1 MTRLF
6 LSATRSFRART
17 TPGLLHFLRAGLLL
31 TLTSTVVAACLA
43 SRLLLATESGDAAC
57 SLVINGALQDIACS
71 RDPAQGL
78 QVSLE
83 ILGLVASGTPDIAL
97 STRADRG
104 HIVMTSEV
112 KSPTVASLTG
122 FKTTTLTLVVN
133 GAPISARATL
143 IAGKPYLDSITL
155 QTVLERLSFNVLI
168 APDTRLISVF
178 RLKDHAVKEP
188 TASQNTGAF
197 GEDGTS
203 DPQDGGDTT
212 STGHS
217 SSGQK
222 SRSSETGSA
231 TVRPPGAGMM
241 EAVQQGS
248 TSSLQGLQG
257 QAGLLGTPASG
268 QVTAEMQALYQQ
280 MGISPAAGMGG
291 SGTTTSSA
299 RAPEVCGAMDR
310 LRTAWE
316 ATEPSALE
324 KESFKRLAAVFQ
336 KAQQEMQAN
345 KQKQEAAA
353 EKEAQATAAKG
364 AAAAVPG
371 AASPGQSAGNSSN
384 APAQKQVTLNPDD
397 VDDFYKTLLSFQK
410 KAKKRLEDTRSWA
423 APDSIRRVK
432 LYGEDFLMTVD
443 ELLTLSAEMS
453 KAIQDGDK
461 SFQTRAEEDIKRIQ
475 ELEKTLQ
482 EQGPRFDAEVNRV
495 RSSHGCGPARSTSGP
510 S

>member
-6 LSATRSFRART
+6 LSATRPFRART
-17 TPGLLHFLRAGLLL
+17 TPRLLHLLRAGLLL

-57 SLVINGALQDIACS
+57 SLVINGALQDVACS

-112 KSPTVASLTG
+112 KNPTVAALTG

-155 QTVLERLSFNVLI
+155 QTVLERLSFSVLI

-188 TASQNTGAF
+188 VSSQNSEAY
-197 GEDGTS
+197 GEDGNS
-203 DPQDGGDTT
+203 DGQ
-212 STGHS
+212 
-217 SSGQK
+217 SSGDAASVGQK
-222 SRSSETGSA
+222 TGAGGTGSA

-364 AAAAVPG
+364 AANAVPG
-371 AASPGQSAGNSSN
+371 ATSPGQSAGNSSN

-475 ELEKTLQ
+475 ALEKTLQ